1 MLAMKELTKRYGE
14 TVALNRLSLSLPQ
27 GSVFGLLGP
36 NGAGKTTLLRLLM
49 GFVFPDDG
57 EIDLGGLSPT
67 QIGFLPER
75 AFYPPRFSIRDY
87 LGTIGKLAGLQR
99 NGLQAEVDQRLAQLS
114 LDQVARRRLG
124 ACSRGMLQRVGLAQ
138 ALLGDPQLLLLDE
151 PALGLDPAGQRF
163 MREQIRSLHRSG
175 KTVLLSSHHLDEVT
189 RVCTDV
195 AVLQQGQL
203 VRNGPLD
210 DFLAPHTQ
218 VIIRT
223 SSLAA
228 ELSARLAELGPDITV
243 EADLVSLS
251 GEAVSRKAE
260 VLRLLLDAQ
269 ADIQQLDQ
277 QHSTL
282 EEVYLEATGE

>member
-1 MLAMKELTKRYGE
+1 MLVIKELTKRYEE
-14 TVALNRLSLSLPQ
+14 TLALDRLSLNVPV

-36 NGAGKTTLLRLLM
+36 NGAGKTTLLRLVM
-49 GFVFPDDG
+49 GFAFPNEG
-57 EIDLGGLSPT
+57 EIDRGGLSPA

-75 AFYPPRFSIRDY
+75 AFYPPRFSIREY
-87 LGTIGKLAGLQR
+87 LGTIGKLAGLQGNR
-99 NGLQAEVDQRLAQLS
+99 LQAEIEQRLEQLS
-114 LDQVARRRLG
+114 LGQVARRRLG

-163 MREQIRSLHRSG
+163 MREQILALHESG
-175 KTVLLSSHHLDEVT
+175 KTVLLSSHHLDEAT
-189 RVCTDV
+189 RICTHI

-203 VRNGPLD
+203 VRSGPLD
-210 DFLAPHTQ
+210 GFLAPHTQ

-223 SSLAA
+223 TPLAA
-228 ELSARLAELGPDITV
+228 EFSARLTALGPGITV
-243 EADLVSLS
+243 EAEQVTLA

-269 ADIQQLDQ
+269 ADIQQLDH